1 MIDLPFAKLPLTPA
15 AEELKEDILSI
26 PWTDEPMLDDLPDEM
41 DPDELAYLHD
51 LAVSSSA
58 RAIPEIRRMLKK
70 FPTSPQLLNYLHA
83 AYKAQNSRRQA
94 DDVIKQLTAL
104 HPNYL
109 FGRLALCQKDLDNNR
124 LEQAAARLG
133 PTLDIRDLYPE
144 RDVFHVSELRNY
156 YYYVTCL
163 LARRGEPE
171 LAQAVVAALEEIYP
185 DNPLLSILKKE
196 IAMANIKCVMDR
208 MAKDKENS
216 IRVKSAPLSLPPASA
231 SMPNF
236 HHDLI
241 AELYDFDIMLTTE
254 TIREILALP
263 RETLVKDLTAVLD
276 DCAVRTQLFMKS
288 SDRDEEHFAA
298 FHAIQLLAEINGHE
312 ACDALL
318 RFLSM
323 PYDALKFSLPEGI
336 AYPPEMSRI
345 IAHGLPACLAW
356 LRSPGIC
363 SYGKGLILEAMEELA
378 LREPALRSQIT
389 SDLGDI
395 LAFVI
400 DSPVQHNILDTG
412 FISGIICTLTA
423 LSSSE
428 QLPIIH
434 KAYEKNL
441 VELFFV
447 GTLTSVEED
456 IVKPLRS
463 PFAKQNIFVTY
474 ENYSGTIYDDIE
486 EEEEEV
492 IDKPPAPLLPFP
504 LRPQL
509 QSVLSG
515 LASKPI
521 VKFAPTAA
529 PASRNSPC
537 PCGSGKKYKKCCAP

>member
-1 MIDLPFAKLPLTPA
+1 MIDLPFAKLPLTAA
-15 AEELKEDILSI
+15 AEELKDNILSI

-41 DPDELAYLHD
+41 DPDELADLHD
-51 LAVSSSA
+51 LAVSGSA
-58 RAIPEIRRMLKK
+58 RAVPEIRRMLKK
-70 FPTSPQLLNYLHA
+70 FPTSPQLLNYLHS

-124 LEQAAARLG
+124 FEQAAARLG

-144 RDVFHVSELRNY
+144 RNVFHVSELRNY
-156 YYYVTCL
+156 YYYATCL
-163 LARRGEPE
+163 LAKRDEPE
-171 LAQAVVAALEEIYP
+171 LAQAVVEALEEIYP
-185 DNPLLSILKKE
+185 DNPLLSILKNE
-196 IAMANIKCVMDR
+196 IAIANIKRVMDR
-208 MAKDKENS
+208 MAKDKENC
-216 IRVKSAPLSLPPASA
+216 IHVKTARLSLPPAGA

-236 HHDLI
+236 HHEII
-241 AELYDFDIMLTTE
+241 AELYDYDIVLTKE
-254 TIREILALP
+254 TILEILALP
-263 RETLVKDLTAVLD
+263 RETLVKDLIAVLN
-276 DCAVRTQLFMKS
+276 DCAVRTSLFMKS
-288 SDRDEEHFAA
+288 RNPDGEHFAA

-336 AYPPEMSRI
+336 TYPPEMAYI

-378 LREPALRSQIT
+378 LREPALRHQIT

-400 DSPVQHNILDTG
+400 ESPVQDNILDTG

-428 QLPIIH
+428 QLPIIR

-447 GTLTSVEED
+447 GTLASVEED
-456 IVKPLRS
+456 IVKPLRP
-463 PFAKQNIFVTY
+463 PFAKHNIFEAY
-474 ENYSGTIYDDIE
+474 EKYSNHMHDEIE
-486 EEEEEV
+486 EEEEEM
-492 IDKPPAPLLPFP
+492 DEPPAPLLPFP

-515 LASKPI
+515 LASKTT
-521 VKFAPTAA
+521 VKLAPPTA

-537 PCGSGKKYKKCCAP
+537 PCGSGKKYKKCCAS